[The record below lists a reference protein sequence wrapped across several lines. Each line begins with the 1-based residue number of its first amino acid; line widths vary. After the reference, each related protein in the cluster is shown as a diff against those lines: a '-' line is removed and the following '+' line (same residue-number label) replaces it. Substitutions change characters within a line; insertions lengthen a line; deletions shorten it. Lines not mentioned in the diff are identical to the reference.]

1 MGSLSSETP
10 LWLCSP
16 LFWGWTAASLLVPP
30 KTRVPW
36 GFSGDSGCK
45 ESVCNAGD
53 LGSIPGS
60 GRSPGE
66 GNDNPTTQFYPH
78 FWHLEIGLEVKFPLS
93 QMSFRDT
100 FGVFLV
106 IPESMPSGRPP
117 GLPGRPVSGCL
128 VLVDATGLLV
138 IDVSPLCQ
146 SAGPQVELMPLLL
159 PLA

>member
-1 MGSLSSETP
+1 M
-10 LWLCSP
+10 
-16 LFWGWTAASLLVPP
+16 
-30 KTRVPW
+30 
-36 GFSGDSGCK
+36 
-45 ESVCNAGD
+45 
-53 LGSIPGS
+53 
-60 GRSPGE
+60 
-66 GNDNPTTQFYPH
+66 
-78 FWHLEIGLEVKFPLS
+78 EVKFPLS

-117 GLPGRPVSGCL
+117 GLPGRPVPGCL

-146 SAGPQVELMPLLL
+146 SAGPEVELMPLLL